1 MNMETKTCN
10 KCNINQDIENF
21 CIRKN
26 RNNQRYGICKECK
39 SNKYATPIKP
49 VPNLENEEWRDIID
63 YECFYVVSNKNRVKR
78 IMQRKHATQKIMNHI
93 INPLGYH
100 LVCLTVNGKNKNFFV
115 HRLVATAF
123 IPNPDNKPHVNHLN
137 GKDDNTPESLEWCTP
152 LENIQHAWRT
162 GLSTP
167 KKGESHNQSKLTE
180 KDVLEI
186 RESKLTP
193 TQISLLYNV
202 NVPAIYKILSRQRW
216 KHI

>member
-1 MNMETKTCN
+1 METKTCN

-39 SNKYATPIKP
+39 SNSHATPIKP
-49 VPNLENEEWRDIID
+49 VPDLENEEWRDIID
-63 YECFYVVSNKNRVKR
+63 YKGFYVVSNKNRVKR
-78 IMQRKHATQKIMNHI
+78 IMQRKHATQKIINHSVTD
-93 INPLGYH
+93 LGYH
-100 LVCLTVNGKNKNFFV
+100 YVCLTKKGIGKNYLV
-115 HRLVATAF
+115 SRLVAIAF
-123 IPNPDNKPHVNHLN
+123 IPNPENKPQVNHLK
-137 GKDDNTPESLEWCTP
+137 GKDDNTPESLEWVTP

-180 KDVLEI
+180 KEVLEI
-186 RESKLTP
+186 RASKLNP

-202 NVPAIYKILSRQRW
+202 NIQAIYKILSRQRW
-216 KHI
+216 RHI